1 MAVEI
6 ERKFLITPGAWSP
19 RDAGD
24 HIRQGYL
31 SVAPDRT
38 VRVRTRGVRGY
49 LTVKGPTVGL
59 SRPEFEYEIPF
70 GDANEMLDRLCVA
83 VLEKQRFLESH
94 GEHTWEIDV
103 FLGLNDGLVVAEVE
117 MDTEDE
123 PVILP
128 SWIDCEV
135 TGDYRYNN
143 SHLARVPFT
152 TWAR

>member
-19 RDAGD
+19 RDGGD

-31 SVAPDRT
+31 SVAPDCT
-38 VRVRTRGVRGY
+38 VRVRTRGTRGY

-59 SRPEFEYEIPF
+59 SRAEFEYEIPF
-70 GDANEMLDRLCVA
+70 GDATEMLDRLCVA
-83 VLEKQRFLESH
+83 VLEKQRYLEPH
-94 GEHTWEIDV
+94 GAHTWEVDV
-103 FLGLNDGLVVAEVE
+103 FLGLNHGLVVAEVE
-117 MDTEDE
+117 MDSEQDL
-123 PVILP
+123 VVLP
-128 SWIDCEV
+128 PWIDREV
-135 TGDYRYNN
+135 TGDYRYRN